1 MKQPL
6 LILFFSFLSFVLHGQ
21 EEAIKK
27 RSEKISL
34 QGFSLGFTPSAALNI
49 YPAFQISADY
59 GFSKSISLTN
69 EIGFIPDTKKLGYRW
84 RPGIL
89 FNALRSSTGGVSLGL
104 AYNTRK
110 AFVTTEEEILHAQG
124 QFTEKVMSSSKYAL
138 NGFVAQGYFY
148 IRLVPQCFIRFGMGL
163 GSGQYVSRNMS
174 NEPILDNNIFR
185 IRDGRFPIL
194 YLHLNVQY
202 QFAK

>member
-1 MKQPL
+1 MKKNSL
-6 LILFFSFLSFVLHGQ
+6 LLFIFFWSSLIYGQ
-21 EEAIKK
+21 EEVIKERPK
-27 RSEKISL
+27 KISL
-34 QGFSLGFTPSAALNI
+34 QGLSLGFTPSAAINI

-59 GFSKSISLTN
+59 GFSKSISFTN
-69 EIGFIPDTKKLGYRW
+69 EIGIIPDTKKLGYRW

-89 FNALRSSTGGVSLGL
+89 FHALRSSTGGVSLGL

>member
-1 MKQPL
+1 M
-6 LILFFSFLSFVLHGQ
+6 LFGQ
-21 EEAIKK
+21 HVEKPKK
-27 RSEKISL
+27 IALK
-34 QGFSLGFTPSAALNI
+34 GFSLGFTPSAALNI

-59 GFSKSISLTN
+59 GFSNTISFTN

-89 FNALRSSTGGVSLGL
+89 FHALRSSTGGVSLGL

-124 QFTEKVMSSSKYAL
+124 QFTEKVSSTSKYAL
-138 NGFVAQGYFY
+138 NGFVGQGYFY
-148 IRLVPQCFIRFGMGL
+148 IRLVPQCFIRFGMGIGTGL
-163 GSGQYVSRNMS
+163 YSSRNMA
-174 NEPILDNNIFR
+174 NEPILNNNIFR

-202 QFAK
+202 HFAK